1 MTEQTYYTDEDLLTE
16 AAKQHHAATT
26 DPDFTGVGEQMDDDM
41 WRALNNQDD
50 FDEAQRKIHGLISNA
65 ADLSGWAV
73 ALGSEGLVPDGH
85 VISISADESPLMRL
99 HFAFSPELSEE
110 DRDRLVMGIAQTASR
125 AMSIIRDA

>member
-26 DPDFTGVGEQMDDDM
+26 DPDFTGVGEQMDDECG
-41 WRALNNQDD
+41 ALNNQDD

-73 ALGSEGLVPDGH
+73 ALGAEGLVPDGH